1 MFENILANQKIDIY
15 YAKYTEYVE
24 QSGMV
29 YLNMIIKLYIC
40 K

>member
-15 YAKYTEYVE
+15 YAKYTE
-24 QSGMV
+24 QSGIV